1 MSSLPRALRLLAEV
15 RGVSLHA
22 AEHTTGALRMAS
34 AKGAAEMWQRRCEAR
49 ASLSLPALM
58 SLVDHGEADGLSWVA
73 LRWVHGP
80 TFEDWAQ
87 IAARDPAATS
97 PAAVAWIIARAAEGL
112 HALGQATDLL
122 PAGPLFDI
130 LLDETGHPRLG
141 YLGELSSAP
150 RLEEKEQVLQLLRWL
165 QRLCGRSRPAPIKR
179 IEDQI
184 RQGSPRLAALAD
196 ALDDLARERKEFAVT
211 SESAIALREQLSRRT
226 PFVAAPSAGATPVP
240 ASRLSTPD
248 TSSRVV
254 VGGKYR
260 LVRPLGGGSTG
271 QVYLADSLLGGK
283 QVALKIV
290 QRTAFDGRAFSEFTE
305 RFRREAKA
313 MAGLSHPGIVAVHD
327 FGDDDV
333 CWIAMEYVDGPSLAE
348 HLAPDKRLTVDDA
361 LSVGRQL
368 CAALG
373 QAHGRG
379 IIHRDIKPANILLS
393 RTEPVEVKLADFGL
407 AKNLDDANFT
417 IEGELVGTPHYMS
430 PEQCLGKPATV
441 ASDTYALG
449 ALLFRLLTG
458 RALFEGLSGVAVL
471 TAHTN
476 TPPPTLAEVLPGS
489 PFPEPLQD
497 ILSRALTKLPEERFH
512 DTQEL
517 DAALAWCQVCLRPDR
532 STPRPAPRAPLPAR
546 EASKAPVLLAAAGAA
561 GLLLLAAL
569 GLGAAGIWWSTRGS
583 PPAPEIAKPAPSAAP
598 IEPPVPT
605 GITEPAARGEPPAP
619 EAPKPEPKP
628 AEPKPK
634 PAEPKPKPAEPP
646 KPAPAEPPSPSK
658 TDLKNPFKR

>member
-1 MSSLPRALRLLAEV
+1 M
-15 RGVSLHA
+15 
-22 AEHTTGALRMAS
+22 
-34 AKGAAEMWQRRCEAR
+34 
-49 ASLSLPALM
+49 
-58 SLVDHGEADGLSWVA
+58 GE
-73 LRWVHGP
+73 R
-80 TFEDWAQ
+80 
-87 IAARDPAATS
+87 
-97 PAAVAWIIARAAEGL
+97 
-112 HALGQATDLL
+112 
-122 PAGPLFDI
+122 
-130 LLDETGHPRLG
+130 
-141 YLGELSSAP
+141 
-150 RLEEKEQVLQLLRWL
+150 EQVLHLLRWL
-165 QRLCGRSRPAPIKR
+165 QRLCGRSRPSVLKV

-184 RQGSPRLAALAD
+184 RSADPRLLALSQ
-196 ALDDLARERKEFAVT
+196 ALDALARERQEFTAT
-211 SESAIALREQLSRRT
+211 SEHLVALREQLSRRT
-226 PFVAAPSAGATPVP
+226 PFVAPEAFASSPSPLLSRATFE
-240 ASRLSTPD
+240 LG
-248 TSSRVV
+248 SSVTI
-254 VGGKYR
+254 GGKYR
-260 LVRPLGGGSTG
+260 LVRPLGGGSTA
-271 QVYLADSLLGGK
+271 QVYLAEDLSDHK
-283 QVALKIV
+283 SVAIKVI
-290 QRTAFDGRAFSEFTE
+290 QRSAINSRSPVEFTE
-305 RFRREAKA
+305 RFYREARA